1 MQIVVASDALE
12 YAAAALKKIHDVVK
26 SNTSAGLDDCLSRI
40 YGSDSCDGLRFV
52 GDIVKVTL
60 QMTRQLFRFAS
71 SSLHFIF
78 TSSEG
83 EWSGIVSAPVTRQA
97 TSHNAS
103 SIIPS

>member
-26 SNTSAGLDDCLSRI
+26 SNNSAGLDDCLSRI
-40 YGSDSCDGLRFV
+40 YGSDSCNGLRFV

-60 QMTRQLFRFAS
+60 QMTRQMFRFA

-83 EWSGIVSAPVTRQA
+83 EWSGIVSTPVARQA
-97 TSHNAS
+97 TGHNAS